1 MEKDE
6 LLKRVLM
13 MQRLQ
18 GMETEPIS
26 AEDPYA
32 SMEKDQLISMIHF
45 LVKREDERAQE
56 NQELKDMVKDLR
68 DTHKQDVKTQT
79 NLLKSIDRLTNQ
91 VADLTT
97 QNKTLQQKVNDLLSQ
112 ISVGNKVR
120 FGSTSQKGTKKKAA
134 PVQDREKDQDDF
146 DGTNGAAMSSNQQA
160 DTAPADETESAGQ
173 ARRSFE
179 YRKGMKY
186 QTMFADDRIVHES
199 DKNLLP
205 EGATYIRSEY
215 KSSYD
220 QVSYIVQHDYEI
232 IIYKDKDGIMR
243 KGYFPKVSAES
254 ENETVMDRFPGTHAS
269 CSLLANLVFNK
280 YHMNTPV
287 YREMVRLLNN
297 KMNVSR
303 NTVYNWFVKGS
314 EHLKKVL
321 PVLKEKLLA
330 KGAVV
335 NCDETWCRVKVAG
348 KYGKKY
354 IWCMVNKEAKV
365 AVYFYDDGS
374 RGRQV
379 LRDFLG
385 ETEISALQSDG
396 FNVYMYLDKE
406 LVDVDHLC
414 CLAHAR
420 AKFKYAQEQGKD
432 ADAEYFITSIGR
444 LYDLE
449 EQYRLRHLTP
459 QQIQQER
466 QGEQT
471 SKIIQRMRQRLDKL
485 LADTIGMR
493 GYLMHKALNYLKS
506 FWNQLILYLKDG
518 RYSID
523 NTLAERTLRPMT
535 VERKNSLTFG
545 SHDGVEVS
553 VIYHT
558 FIETCKMCGVSTLEY
573 FKEFFKAIMQG
584 RTDYERSACRLLPS
598 GRKNMLPMTIGIKN
612 N

>member
-26 AEDPYA
+26 VEDPYA

-56 NQELKDMVKDLR
+56 NQELKDMVKELR

-79 NLLKSIDRLTNQ
+79 NLLKSIDKLTNQ

-134 PVQDREKDQDDF
+134 PVQDREKDKDDF
-146 DGTNGAAMSSNQQA
+146 DGTNGATMSSTSQTDTSSA
-160 DTAPADETESAGQ
+160 DADPESAGQ
-173 ARRSFE
+173 TQKSFE

-186 QTMFADDRIVHES
+186 QTMFADNRIVHES
-199 DKNLLP
+199 DVNLLP
-205 EGATYIRSEY
+205 EGATVI
-215 KSSYD
+215 KSVYESTYE
-220 QVSYIVQHDYEI
+220 QVSYIVQHDYEM
-232 IIYKDKDGIMR
+232 IIYKDKDGVMR
-243 KGYFPKVSAES
+243 KGYFPKAEESAEI
-254 ENETVMDRFPGTHAS
+254 DRIPGTHAS

-314 EHLKKVL
+314 EYLNKVL
-321 PVLKEKLLA
+321 PILKEKLLA
-330 KGAVV
+330 KGAVL

-354 IWCMVNKEAKV
+354 IWCMVNKEAKI

-374 RGRQV
+374 RGRKV
-379 LRDFLG
+379 LREFLDK
-385 ETEISALQSDG
+385 TEIDALQSDG
-396 FNVYMYLDKE
+396 YNVYMYLDKE

-432 ADAEYFITSIGR
+432 ADAEYFIRNIGR

-449 EQYRLRHLTP
+449 EQYRMRHLTP
-459 QQIQQER
+459 KQIRQER
-466 QGEQT
+466 QGEMT
-471 SKIIQRMRQRLDKL
+471 CKIISQVRQRLDKL
-485 LADTIGMR
+485 LADGNGMR
-493 GYLMHKALNYLKS
+493 GDLMQKALNYLKS
-506 FWNQLILYLKDG
+506 FWDQLFLYIKDG
-518 RYSID
+518 RYCID
-523 NTLAERTLRPMT
+523 NSLAERTLRPMT

-545 SHDGVEVS
+545 SHAGAKVS

-558 FIETCKMCGVSTLEY
+558 FIETCKMCGISTLEY

-584 RTDYERSACRLLPS
+584 RTDYENL
-598 GRKNMLPMTIGIKN
+598 LPMTIGIKK
-612 N
+612 

>member
-134 PVQDREKDQDDF
+134 PVQDREKDKDDF

-160 DTAPADETESAGQ
+160 DTAPADETGSAEQ
-173 ARRSFE
+173 PQKSFE

-186 QTMFADDRIVHES
+186 QTMFADNRIVHES
-199 DKNLLP
+199 DVNLLP

-215 KSSYD
+215 KSSFD

-232 IIYKDKDGIMR
+232 IIYKDKNGDMQ
-243 KGYFPKVSAES
+243 KGYFPKVSAET
-254 ENETVMDRFPGTHAS
+254 ENETVIDRFPGTHAS

-471 SKIIQRMRQRLDKL
+471 SKIIQEMRQRLDKL

-545 SHDGVEVS
+545 SHDGAEVS

-584 RTDYERSACRLLPS
+584 RTDYE
-598 GRKNMLPMTIGIKN
+598 NMLPMTIGIKN